1 MNLKKLL
8 QTRRPGWQERKRF
21 DCVIRHVGNCFI
33 GEIGTDP
40 PIQNTNL
47 YFAARKIAFNSILFL
62 FSSNT

>member
-1 MNLKKLL
+1 MSLKD
-8 QTRRPGWQERKRF
+8 TRRPACEERKRF
-21 DCVIRHVGNCFI
+21 DCVIRHVGNCFN

-40 PIQNTNL
+40 TIQNTNL